1 MQVHGS
7 TNEDKGD
14 NFDVEEKRRMGQ
26 RGRDL
31 IVHRYIIIN
40 LNSLHRSF
48 LLIRTIF
55 NTYNNKKMPKNAI
68 RKIENIVRLF
78 NSRRARE
85 GTT

>member
-40 LNSLHRSF
+40 SLHRSF
-48 LLIRTIF
+48 LLIRVRAFINENGVVANAE
-55 NTYNNKKMPKNAI
+55 NTLNRVVKSDLGLGF
-68 RKIENIVRLF
+68 R
-78 NSRRARE
+78 
-85 GTT
+85 